1 MSIMKVF
8 FVFLFVRVMSGRLE
22 GIVLSVLMLRFQYSL
37 KLSFS
42 STSAGLY
49 LEYGHLSSISS
60 AASASF
66 WCITFATPSCLF
78 MYSVGASC
86 SHYYYYYYYYSGLKL

>member
-1 MSIMKVF
+1 LVIVLARLCVFGIAMSIRKAF
-8 FVFLFVRVMSGRLE
+8 FVFLFMRVMSGRLE
-22 GIVLSVLMLRFQYSL
+22 GTVLSVIMLRFQYSL

-42 STSAGLY
+42 STFAGLY

-78 MYSVGASC
+78 IY
-86 SHYYYYYYYYSGLKL
+86 